1 MSDSFKFYRLM
12 YDTWMKLQD
21 PSMRLQY
28 FEAIMN
34 YWLNGQLPDDP
45 VIQALINGAVFS
57 IDRSNSR
64 NEKISDGMLGNSN
77 ARKTWDI
84 VSKQMKTDE
93 NRWEQKKQIPSR
105 SIEVRSIEVWSTE
118 VWSNKEEENKN
129 EKHKYGDFVLL
140 TQTEHARL
148 LEKFWPMKTQYWID
162 TLNSWIGQI
171 WLASANKKY
180 KSHYCTI
187 LNWDRREWGKT
198 SSGVAVDHAIARQR
212 EKVREQIDEYLHST
226 DSDDGSI
233 KRQDQ
238 GFNRRGEI
246 SGS

>member
-21 PSMRLQY
+21 PMMRLQY
-28 FEAIMN
+28 FEAVMN

-45 VIQALINGAVFS
+45 VMQALINGAVFS
-57 IDRSNSR
+57 IDRSNNR

-84 VSKQMKTDE
+84 VSKQMKTDG
-93 NRWEQKKQIPSR
+93 NRWEQIKQLPSR
-105 SIEVRSIEVWSTE
+105 SIEVWSIE

-129 EKHKYGDFVLL
+129 KKQKYGDFVLL
-140 TQTEHARL
+140 TQTEHTRL
-148 LEKFWPMKTQYWID
+148 LEKFWPSKTQYWID

-187 LNWDRREWGKT
+187 LNWDRREWGKG
-198 SSGVAVDHAIARQR
+198 SSVVNVDQALARQR
-212 EKVREQIDEYLHST
+212 EKVREQIDEYLHPIN
-226 DSDDGSI
+226 SDDGST
-233 KRQDQ
+233 KGQDQ
-238 GFNRRGEI
+238 GFNRRWEI